1 MMENRAYEIS
11 VGKTIQEKQYEPF
24 NVSLK
29 TSFSVPKEMNPE
41 QIKELLED
49 EYDELEN
56 RLEEII
62 EYRLENK

>member
-1 MMENRAYEIS
+1 
-11 VGKTIQEKQYEPF
+11 
-24 NVSLK
+24 
-29 TSFSVPKEMNPE
+29 MNPE